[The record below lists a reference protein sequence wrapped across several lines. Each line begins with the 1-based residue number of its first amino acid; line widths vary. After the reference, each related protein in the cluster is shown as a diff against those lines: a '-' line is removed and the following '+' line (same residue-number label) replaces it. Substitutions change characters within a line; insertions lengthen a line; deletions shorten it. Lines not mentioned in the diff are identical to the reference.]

1 MKNGLFPS
9 LTNKKEDKHE
19 TDITTTLRNNTCSYS
34 CLFPAFGGSRKGIEL
49 YFGQYDG
56 LSE

>member
-19 TDITTTLRNNTCSYS
+19 TDITTTLRNNTCSTLVCS
-34 CLFPAFGGSRKGIEL
+34 QRLVEEERDIAVLRSN
-49 YFGQYDG
+49 DG